1 MGINTKTI
9 YDTLYQQTYHPMNQ
23 FRKFSIVLLTVLFSS
38 LISLAQKDTFSRNQ
52 FELNAF
58 TGASLINFKHGDGNH
73 RLENQFAPLHGVRFQ
88 YNRKINRKLQINAA
102 LGLGAHAFTY
112 AMPETP
118 TDYHTERE
126 HFFNS
131 FQELYVGARYTVPL
145 KNNFSFGL
153 NLGGGVTNYLG
164 DGVGISGEF
173 QSYGNNPPV
182 KTVRIEYF
190 LNPKLVPYAEIGP
203 QISRTLKNKN
213 ELSLKLSY
221 VQSFGNIYEG
231 DYQLFGNSSYG
242 TFNNSGSNLR
252 LSLGYT
258 FTGDRRVQKI
268 AEINEDLSD
277 YKASKIAYKKNK
289 RFIHPQSLFVSV
301 LGGIGFAK
309 SYAEDN
315 NNVIQDDLGQALSA
329 RIMVEKGFKNN
340 FFFEAGYQLFEYN
353 GSFSLESN
361 ISGSFSSNDYFTHQF
376 NFGAGYRVIGSRK
389 NYHYFNLHAGL
400 STGFIPLRKGQTAAT
415 VEEGGLSI
423 GTNLSS
429 YTFMYSTETE
439 ILSSFIIA
447 PYVGISKDFRI
458 TESMFIT
465 LLYRY
470 QHGLNDI
477 SKREITY
484 HDSDEYTTPQTTNTF
499 MNGTEHSIQ
508 LGLKF
513 KIGKDPE

>member
-1 MGINTKTI
+1 LGINTKTI

-23 FRKFSIVLLTVLFSS
+23 FRKFSIVLLIVLFSS

-52 FELNAF
+52 FELDAF
-58 TGASLINFKHGDGNH
+58 TGVSLVNFKHNGGNH

-112 AMPETP
+112 SMPESP
-118 TDYHTERE
+118 SYDYTGRE
-126 HFFNS
+126 HTFNS

-153 NLGGGVTNYLG
+153 NLGGGVINYMG

-173 QSYGNNPPV
+173 QSYGNYPPV
-182 KTVRIEYF
+182 QTVRIEYF
-190 LNPKLVPYAEIGP
+190 LNSKVVPYLEFGP

-277 YKASKIAYKKNK
+277 YKAAKLEFKKNK
-289 RFIHPQSLFVSV
+289 RYIHPKSLFVSV
-301 LGGIGFAK
+301 LGGIGYAK
-309 SYAEDN
+309 NYADDPN
-315 NNVIQDDLGQALSA
+315 NMIQDDLGEALSG
-329 RIMVEKGFKNN
+329 RIMVEKGFKKN
-340 FFFEAGYQLFEYN
+340 FFFEAGYQLFEYTSAFTLRN
-353 GSFSLESN
+353 HSA
-361 ISGSFSSNDYFTHQF
+361 SFSSNDYFTHQF
-376 NFGAGYRVIGSRK
+376 NLGAGYRVIGSRK

-400 STGFIPLRKGQTAAT
+400 SVGFIPLRKGQTAAV

-470 QHGLNDI
+470 QHGLSNI

-484 HDSDEYTTPQTTNTF
+484 QDSDQYTTPQTANSY